1 MASSLSK
8 PALEPRSFGG
18 ADSACQETREGG
30 GEASSPIRALMR
42 LQNLYRAQD
51 LVRRG
56 VCLLNA
62 GQIDAAERCLREAMS
77 VAPRERSAAECLVS
91 AYREER
97 PEAVGAASAAHART
111 SARVR
116 LAWLQQ
122 RDGRGADALRTLREG
137 VAEAPEDAELQH
149 QLGLMLA
156 SREEYEEA
164 EVRFTQAVTL
174 DRGRVEAWV
183 NLAMCQGASGRSADA
198 VRSLQRAQRIHRHD
212 ARIALLLAQA
222 FQAARSQGAAVR
234 MTPAY
239 PVTDVAEDGEEI
251 EALTRMVERDPEFVD
266 AMLSIPAS
274 SADER
279 VYALLMTALREALG
293 RRPDHADL
301 HYHLGRVLSRLGR
314 ADEAIAAGER
324 AVALDSR
331 HTRALID
338 LARWYRSARRWEEAV
353 DRLERVVRAGFE
365 YPDVYRDLGEL
376 HRERGRTL
384 QARSAYRR
392 ALALKPDDAD
402 SLAGLAALAEAG
414 AAGD

>member
-8 PALEPRSFGG
+8 PMSAPRSIEG
-18 ADSACQETREGG
+18 ANSAPQETRERGA
-30 GEASSPIRALMR
+30 EASSPIRALMR
-42 LQNLYRAQD
+42 LQNLYRARD

-56 VCLLNA
+56 VCLMNA
-62 GQIDAAERCLREAMS
+62 GQIDAAERCLREAMTL
-77 VAPRERSAAECLVS
+77 APRERSPVGCLVA

-97 PEAVGAASAAHART
+97 PEPTEAASGAHART

-116 LAWLQQ
+116 LAWLLHHH
-122 RDGRGADALRTLREG
+122 GRGTDALQTLREG
-137 VAEAPEDAELQH
+137 IAESPEDAELQH
-149 QLGLMLA
+149 QLGVMLA

-164 EVRFTQAVTL
+164 EIRFTQAVTL
-174 DRGRVEAWV
+174 DRDRVESWV

-222 FQAARSQGAAVR
+222 FQAARAQGAAVR

-239 PVTDVAEDGEEI
+239 PVGDVEPDGEEI
-251 EALTRMVERDPEFVD
+251 ETLTGIVERDAEFVD
-266 AMLSIPAS
+266 ALLSLPAS

-279 VYALLMTALREALG
+279 IDALLMTALREALK

-301 HYHLGRVLSRLGR
+301 HYHLSRVLSRLGR
-314 ADEAIAAGER
+314 NDEAITEGEH

-338 LARWYRSARRWEEAV
+338 LARWYRSAHRWEEAV

-376 HRERGRTL
+376 HRERGRAL

-392 ALALKPDDAD
+392 ALALKPDDAE
-402 SLAGLAALAEAG
+402 SLAGLAALAEA
-414 AAGD
+414 AGD